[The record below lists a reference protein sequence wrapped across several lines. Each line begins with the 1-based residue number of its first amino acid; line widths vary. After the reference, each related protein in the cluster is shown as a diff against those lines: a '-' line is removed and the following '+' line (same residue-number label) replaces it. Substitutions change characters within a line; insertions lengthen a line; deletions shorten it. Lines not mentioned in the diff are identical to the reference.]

1 MCWKLIRDGLVEL
14 LRSKGY
20 TVWRARS
27 REEHV
32 AALVDK
38 LLEEAYEIAK
48 AVGGDGSLLEEAAD
62 LLEALLTLL
71 KLHGYTLRDL
81 LDAMEAKRR
90 EKGGFEG
97 GFIAQVCR

>member
-1 MCWKLIRDGLVEL
+1 MCWKLIRDKLAEP

-20 TVWRARS
+20 TVWKARS

-38 LLEEAYEIAK
+38 LFEEAYEIAR
-48 AVGGDGSLLEEAAD
+48 AVSGEGNLLEEAAD
-62 LLEALLTLL
+62 LIEALLTLL
-71 KLHGYTLRDL
+71 KLHGYTLQDL

-90 EKGGFEG
+90 EKGGFEE
-97 GFIAQVCR
+97 GFIAQVCG